1 MEKIPDEKSLYELIA
16 YREGSLFSIWGP
28 CSDGTVEPCQCKQ
41 CLHANAIEK
50 AGLDYNEEYERAIH
64 WKPIR

>member
-1 MEKIPDEKSLYELIA
+1 MEKIPDEKSLYEFIA

-50 AGLDYNEEYERAIH
+50 AGLDYNKEYERAIH
-64 WKPIR
+64 WRPIP